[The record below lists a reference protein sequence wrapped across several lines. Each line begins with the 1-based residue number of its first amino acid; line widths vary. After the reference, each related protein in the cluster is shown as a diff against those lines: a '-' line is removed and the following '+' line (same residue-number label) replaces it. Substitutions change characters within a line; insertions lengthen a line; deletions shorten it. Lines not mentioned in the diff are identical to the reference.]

1 MKEYE
6 VIWEIFNQCSNNQM
20 RDTFF
25 DEVEIENVESYVK
38 NKFAGKQVTYEK
50 TVLDDGSVVF
60 DIQTS
65 GIKQRMTFAPI

>member
-25 DEVEIENVESYVK
+25 EEVEIADVEGYVK

-60 DIQTS
+60 DIQTN
-65 GIKQRMTFAPI
+65 GIKQKMTFTPI

>member
-1 MKEYE
+1 
-6 VIWEIFNQCSNNQM
+6 M

-25 DEVEIENVESYVK
+25 EEVEIADVEGYVK

-60 DIQTS
+60 DIQTN
-65 GIKQRMTFAPI
+65 GIKQKMTFTPI